1 MQIQISGQHI
11 QVTPALRERVEQQIG
26 RFERLFD
33 NITGLDV
40 VLSVDKAEHKAGG
53 TLHCSGTRLH
63 AEGHARLQDGTI
75 SDRMYAAID
84 EMVTKLADQLK
95 KHKEKLKDH
104 HNAEGCEAR
113 EASAA
118 G

>member
-11 QVTPALRERVEQQIG
+11 AITPALRERVEQQIG

-33 NITGLDV
+33 NITALDV
-40 VLSVDKAEHKAGG
+40 VLSVDKAEHKASG

-63 AEGHARLQDGTI
+63 ADSNIRVQDD
-75 SDRMYAAID
+75 SKNDRMYAAVDDMIA
-84 EMVTKLADQLK
+84 KLADQLR

-104 HNAEGCEAR
+104 HNAEVREAR
-113 EASAA
+113 AA
-118 G
+118 I

>member
-1 MQIQISGQHI
+1 MQIQVSGQHI
-11 QVTPALRERVEQQIG
+11 QITPALRERVEQQIG

-33 NITGLDV
+33 NITALDV

-63 AEGHARLQDGTI
+63 AEGHARLEDGALG
-75 SDRMYAAID
+75 DRMYAAID

-104 HNAEGCEAR
+104 HNAEVREAR
-113 EASAA
+113 AA
-118 G
+118 T

>member
-84 EMVTKLADQLK
+84 EMITKLAEQLK

-104 HNAEGCEAR
+104 HNAEGREAR

>member
-11 QVTPALRERVEQQIG
+11 QITPALRERVEQQIG

-33 NITGLDV
+33 NIKGLDV

-53 TLHCSGTRLH
+53 TLHCAGTRLH
-63 AEGHARLQDGTI
+63 ADGIARLEDDDKKDT
-75 SDRMYAAID
+75 MYSAID
-84 EMVTKLADQLK
+84 EMIEKLAGQLK

-104 HNAEGCEAR
+104 HNSEVR
-113 EASAA
+113 ESRVP

>member
-11 QVTPALRERVEQQIG
+11 QITPALRERVEQQIG

-40 VLSVDKAEHKAGG
+40 VLSVDKNEHKAGG

-63 AEGHARLQDGTI
+63 ADGIARLDDDSKNDTL
-75 SDRMYAAID
+75 YTAID
-84 EMVTKLADQLK
+84 AMIAKLADQLR

-104 HNAEGCEAR
+104 HNSEVREAR
-113 EASAA
+113 VAS
-118 G
+118 

>member
-11 QVTPALRERVEQQIG
+11 QITPALRERVEQQIG

-33 NITGLDV
+33 NITALDV

-63 AEGHARLQDGTI
+63 ADGVARLEDDNKNDT
-75 SDRMYAAID
+75 MYTAID
-84 EMVTKLADQLK
+84 AMIAKLADQLR

-104 HNAEGCEAR
+104 HNSEGR
-113 EASAA
+113 ESRIA

>member
-33 NITGLDV
+33 NITALDV
-40 VLSVDKAEHKAGG
+40 VLSVDKNEHKAGG

-63 AEGHARLQDGTI
+63 ADGIARLDDDNKNDTL
-75 SDRMYAAID
+75 YTAID
-84 EMVTKLADQLK
+84 AMVAKLADQLR

-104 HNAEGCEAR
+104 HNSEVREAR
-113 EASAA
+113 VAS
-118 G
+118 

>member
-11 QVTPALRERVEQQIG
+11 QITPALRERVEQQVG

-33 NITGLDV
+33 NITALDV

-63 AEGHARLQDGTI
+63 ADGIARLDDDNKNDT
-75 SDRMYAAID
+75 MYTAID
-84 EMVTKLADQLK
+84 AMIAKLADQLR

-104 HNAEGCEAR
+104 HNSEGR
-113 EASAA
+113 ESRIA

>member
-63 AEGHARLQDGTI
+63 ADGIASQQDGTI
-75 SDRMYAAID
+75 GDRMYAAID
-84 EMVTKLADQLK
+84 EMITKLADQLR

-104 HNAEGCEAR
+104 HNSEVREAR
-113 EASAA
+113 AA
-118 G
+118 T

>member
-1 MQIQISGQHI
+1 MEIQLSGQHI
-11 QVTPALRERVEQQIG
+11 QITPALRERVEQQLG

-33 NITGLDV
+33 NITALDV
-40 VLSVDKAEHKAGG
+40 VLSVDKNEHKAGG

-63 AEGHARLQDGTI
+63 ADGIARLDDDNKNDTL
-75 SDRMYAAID
+75 YTAID
-84 EMVTKLADQLK
+84 AMIAKLADQLR

-104 HNAEGCEAR
+104 HNSEVREAR
-113 EASAA
+113 VA

>member
-11 QVTPALRERVEQQIG
+11 QITPALRERVELQIG

-40 VLSVDKAEHKAGG
+40 VLSVDKNEHKASG

-63 AEGHARLQDGTI
+63 ADGIARLEDDNKNDTL
-75 SDRMYAAID
+75 YTAID
-84 EMVTKLADQLK
+84 AMVGKLADQLR

-104 HNAEGCEAR
+104 HNSEVREAR
-113 EASAA
+113 AA
-118 G
+118 T

>member
-33 NITGLDV
+33 NITALDV
-40 VLSVDKAEHKAGG
+40 VLSVDKAEHKVGG

-63 AEGHARLQDGTI
+63 AEGIVRQEDGTI
-75 SDRMYAAID
+75 GDGMYKAID
-84 EMVTKLADQLK
+84 AMIAKLADQLK

-104 HNAEGCEAR
+104 HNAEVREAR
-113 EASAA
+113 TAT
-118 G
+118 

>member
-11 QVTPALRERVEQQIG
+11 QVTPALRERVEQQLG

-33 NITGLDV
+33 NITALDV
-40 VLSVDKAEHKAGG
+40 VLSVDKNEHKAGG

-63 AEGHARLQDGTI
+63 ADGIARLDDDNKNDTL
-75 SDRMYAAID
+75 YTAID
-84 EMVTKLADQLK
+84 AMVAKLADQLK

-104 HNAEGCEAR
+104 HNSEVREAR
-113 EASAA
+113 VAS
-118 G
+118 

>member
-33 NITGLDV
+33 NITALDV
-40 VLSVDKAEHKAGG
+40 VLAVHKNEHKAGG

-63 AEGHARLQDGTI
+63 ADGIARLDDDNKNDTL
-75 SDRMYAAID
+75 YTAID
-84 EMVTKLADQLK
+84 AMIAKLADQLR

-104 HNAEGCEAR
+104 HNSEVREAR
-113 EASAA
+113 VAS
-118 G
+118 